1 MYNPVHQIC
10 GETAL
15 LSKGVPRWRNFQVF
29 TKTSGLDQTIK
40 FDKINKVYLR
50 RSKAK
55 RSIRDL
61 GNLAKQT
68 L

>member
-1 MYNPVHQIC
+1 M
-10 GETAL
+10 
-15 LSKGVPRWRNFQVF
+15 F